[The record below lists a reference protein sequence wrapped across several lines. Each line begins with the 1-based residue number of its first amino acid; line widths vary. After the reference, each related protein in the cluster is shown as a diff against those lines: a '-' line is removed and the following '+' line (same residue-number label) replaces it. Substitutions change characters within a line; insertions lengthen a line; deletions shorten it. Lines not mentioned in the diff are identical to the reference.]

1 MIDVGTGAGF
11 PGVPMKIYR
20 HDLDVTLLDSLMK
33 RVKFL
38 EAVAAE
44 TLPMTCIHAR
54 AEDGG
59 RDKSLRESYDVAAA
73 RAVAALPVLAEY
85 CLPFVKVG
93 GSFIAMK
100 GPNENISEGNNAVK
114 TLGGEISNVYEYAL
128 PCGDKRVI
136 VEIKKI
142 SATPTKYPRVGAQIS
157 KKHL

>member
-1 MIDVGTGAGF
+1 M
-11 PGVPMKIYR
+11 
-20 HDLDVTLLDSLMK
+20 
-33 RVKFL
+33 
-38 EAVAAE
+38 
-44 TLPMTCIHAR
+44 
-54 AEDGG
+54 
-59 RDKSLRESYDVAAA
+59 
-73 RAVAALPVLAEY
+73 LAEY

-93 GSFIAMK
+93 GSFIATK